1 MKEIKAYIKPHKLTA
16 VTMALHRIEGL
27 TGASVS
33 DVRGFGRG
41 KDKSRR
47 HRVMDDLIDYEP
59 HVKLEVVCQDAAAE
73 AVVSAIQTAAHT
85 GLRGDGKIYV
95 IDVQDV
101 VRIETG
107 ERGEPTV

>member
-33 DVRGFGRG
+33 EVRGFGRG
-41 KDKSRR
+41 KDKSSR
-47 HRVMDDLIDYEP
+47 HRVGDDLIDYEP
-59 HVKLEVVCQDAAAE
+59 HVKIEVVCQARVAE
-73 AVVSAIQTAAHT
+73 AVIAAIQTAAHT

-95 IDVQDV
+95 TDVQNAL
-101 VRIETG
+101 RIETG
-107 ERGEPTV
+107 ERGHIAI